1 MWLHVGD
8 FISVFILHF
17 PSCVWC
23 SFWVF
28 PSHVCPS
35 WAASQSGLTVD
46 TVNKLQAW
54 TAQLC
59 SRFIADL
66 FRNDFFLRHLTWG
79 CFFQVSVCNLITYMS
94 ALVCTRIN
102 IACAQ
107 AFLGL
112 ISECWIHPWGQ
123 DPRPP
128 PPPLQ
133 RLAVLLKWKGE
144 GFLPLILPILFSWEV
159 TAVA

>member
-8 FISVFILHF
+8 FTSVLILRF

-23 SFWVF
+23 SLWVF
-28 PSHVCPS
+28 LSHVCPS
-35 WAASQSGLTVD
+35 WAASWSGLTVD

-54 TAQLC
+54 RHHWTQLC
-59 SRFIADL
+59 SRLIADL
-66 FRNDFFLRHLTWG
+66 FRNGVFLRHLTWG
-79 CFFQVSVCNLITYMS
+79 CFFQVSVCDLITYMS

-107 AFLGL
+107 AFLRL

-123 DPRPP
+123 D
-128 PPPLQ
+128 LFS
-133 RLAVLLKWKGE
+133 KGKRKGV